1 MLQESSPPPSPRP
14 RGARGARVGKVHH
27 LRVAAAACA
36 ACAAARALLLAPSER
51 SFFGSAL
58 CAAASLVVSA
68 VISRAMAAWGSRP
81 DANGRRGHAV
91 EWSPT
96 TPPHSPSRRPS
107 AGRSAPVRRASS
119 GQMATAPEAEAINA
133 VKDRLYA
140 RPPPP
145 AGPNGHGGLAPEG
158 LLDVQLL
165 RFVREH
171 GLDVRT
177 IERLFRK
184 ALDWRR
190 KSLPLMTEQV
200 HHSACTQSRP
210 PPIPCMSHPA

>member
-1 MLQESSPPPSPRP
+1 
-14 RGARGARVGKVHH
+14 
-27 LRVAAAACA
+27 
-36 ACAAARALLLAPSER
+36 
-51 SFFGSAL
+51 
-58 CAAASLVVSA
+58 
-68 VISRAMAAWGSRP
+68 
-81 DANGRRGHAV
+81 
-91 EWSPT
+91 
-96 TPPHSPSRRPS
+96 
-107 AGRSAPVRRASS
+107 
-119 GQMATAPEAEAINA
+119 MATAPEAEAINS

-140 RPPPP
+140 RPPLP

-190 KSLPLMTEQV
+190 RSLPLMTEQV
-200 HHSACTQSRP
+200 NHSTRIQPSP
-210 PPIPCMSHPA
+210 QPILCMPHPA